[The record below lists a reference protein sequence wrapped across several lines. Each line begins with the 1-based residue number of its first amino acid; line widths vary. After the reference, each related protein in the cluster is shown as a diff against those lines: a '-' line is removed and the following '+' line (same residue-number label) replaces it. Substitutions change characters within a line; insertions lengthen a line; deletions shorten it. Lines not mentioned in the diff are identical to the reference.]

1 MLIID
6 YLYIKSISLVA
17 DYGLSVY
24 INNSLRNYI
33 IKFIMGSDR
42 YRSKFLKLGLQIKKI
57 REGKNLTQ
65 ENLADKVGINLS
77 YIGNIEIGAKRPSL
91 ETLFRIAE
99 ELEVKINYH
108 PQSGWFECAPQ
119 RGAFA

>member
-6 YLYIKSISLVA
+6 YLSIKTICLIG
-17 DYGLSVY
+17 DYGLIVY
-24 INNSLRNYI
+24 INSSLSNYI
-33 IKFIMGSDR
+33 IGFIMSLDR
-42 YRSKFLKLGLQIKKI
+42 YRNKFIKLGLQIKKM

-65 ENLADKVGINLS
+65 EKLADKVGIHLS

-99 ELEVKINYH
+99 ELEAKV
-108 PQSGWFECAPQ
+108 SDFF
-119 RGAFA
+119 RF

>member
-24 INNSLRNYI
+24 INSSLHNYI
-33 IKFIMGSDR
+33 IRLIMSSDR
-42 YRSKFLKLGLQIKKI
+42 YRSKFIKLGLQIKKT

-65 ENLADKVGINLS
+65 ENLADKVGIHLS

-99 ELEVKINYH
+99 ELEVKV
-108 PQSGWFECAPQ
+108 SDFF
-119 RGAFA
+119 RF